1 MNILE
6 HISWYAVMKISIN
19 IFLDLG
25 LLDKMI
31 YTFFNLIKSY
41 SLLSPIN
48 GMLYESV
55 QYFLSLR
62 FDWNEDTNFNLL
74 IL

>member
-1 MNILE
+1 
-6 HISWYAVMKISIN
+6 MKISIN